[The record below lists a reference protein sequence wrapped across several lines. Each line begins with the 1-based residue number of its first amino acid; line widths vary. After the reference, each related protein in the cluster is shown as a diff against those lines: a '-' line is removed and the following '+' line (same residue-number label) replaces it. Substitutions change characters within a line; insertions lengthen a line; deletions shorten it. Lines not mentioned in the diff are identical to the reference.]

1 VKYLYLA
8 LAFLSVCPATV
19 LAQASGPPHV
29 EHETDYIQSIIKYVR
44 NTRGWPDSSY
54 TIEFYGKDGDDL
66 IFSVGYDRSDNAT
79 NFVGNEGDSF
89 KVLFNPKSNKVERE
103 LYFG

>member
-1 VKYLYLA
+1 MKYLLVVSA
-8 LAFLSVCPATV
+8 LLTSTPSLV

-29 EHETDYIQSIIKYVR
+29 EHEADDVQAIVKYVR
-44 NTRGWPDSSY
+44 NSRGWPDGSY
-54 TIEFYGKDGDDL
+54 EVDFVGKDGDNL
-66 IFSVGYDRSDNAT
+66 IFSVAYSRGDNAT

-89 KVLFNPKSNKVERE
+89 KVLFNPKTGKVERE